1 MLVPPHCFAGK
12 VAVWTAEAVLRVKR
26 CIIIGILDKP
36 LAFHC
41 SGTARESMTLCAK
54 TWGQMMKC
62 WPSSNISRG
71 LHPVSASRALVHTY
85 DGSLSL
91 GKYGKS
97 LGRYLLLLI
106 HADTFSNIK
115 LDP

>member
-1 MLVPPHCFAGK
+1 MLVPPHFLAGK
-12 VAVWTAEAVLRVKR
+12 VAVWPAEAVLRVKR
-26 CIIIGILDKP
+26 CIITGILDKR

-41 SGTARESMTLCAK
+41 SGTARENMTLCAK
-54 TWGQMMKC
+54 TWAKMMKC

-71 LHPVSASRALVHTY
+71 LHPVSASRALVHPY
-85 DGSLSL
+85 DDSLSL

-106 HADTFSNIK
+106 HAYTFSNIK

>member
-1 MLVPPHCFAGK
+1 MLVHPHFLAGK
-12 VAVWTAEAVLRVKR
+12 VAVWPAEAVLRVKR
-26 CIIIGILDKP
+26 CIITGVLDKP

-54 TWGQMMKC
+54 PWGQMMKC

-71 LHPVSASRALVHTY
+71 LHPVSASRALVHPY
-85 DGSLSL
+85 DGSLCL

-97 LGRYLLLLI
+97 LGKYLLLLI
-106 HADTFSNIK
+106 HAYTFSNRK